1 MTWKPGASQHTLKS
15 EKEVLDAA
23 EDNLV
28 TIEKTRIVLNCPV
41 LYTDTGGLLTKAQV
55 YFTERK
61 NEDKR

>member
-1 MTWKPGASQHTLKS
+1 VTWKPGASQHTLKS

-41 LYTDTGGLLTKAQV
+41 LYTDTGDFGILVWPSLGS
-55 YFTERK
+55 
-61 NEDKR
+61 